1 LGKHGIKENV
11 VKPHSGGS
19 VASNYESI
27 SEENRRRYG
36 TDIGRIGPMLL
47 ADRYDDRTHFIF
59 ELLQNAEDALSRRG
73 AWNGARGVSFE
84 LAATSLALSHF
95 GRPFDEA
102 DVRGVCGIA
111 ESTKDKFSIGRF
123 GIGFKS
129 VYTFTARPEIHS
141 GDEDFAVENYVQPKR
156 ADRTTR
162 TTEETQIILPL
173 KADDDTAQEEITA
186 GFRHLGPGALLFL
199 RHINEINWN
208 VQGGASG
215 VYLRS
220 DPELLAPNVHRIT
233 VIGQETGKP
242 EVDQNWL
249 VFHLD
254 VFSGAQDKVGRVEIA
269 FSLVAVKD
277 APGRWSVQ
285 PVAASPLVVFFP
297 TVVPT
302 NLGFLVQGP
311 YRTTPSRDNIPRSEP
326 WNQYLVKET
335 SNLLVDA
342 MRWMRDNAM
351 LETSALRCLPLS
363 REKFLGGAMFSPI
376 FETVRQAL
384 LNEPLLPRFDGGFVP
399 ASQAKLARTQELR
412 ELFSPEQIEVL
423 FGSKA
428 SAWLTGDIT
437 PDRQPEIRTYLMQE
451 LGITEVTP
459 ASLVPRLS
467 KDFLEA
473 QSDDW
478 VRRLYEFLSGQEAAL
493 RRSLDKI
500 PLIRLDDGVHVV
512 PREDGVA
519 KAFLPSAI
527 KTGFPTIRTAVCTT
541 VEARSFLTSLGITE
555 PDPVDDVVWNLLP
568 KYQQETVD
576 VADED
581 YAADVERILAA
592 FSTDSKTQREK
603 LVGAL
608 RKTLFVKVVDTGDGT
623 GCVAKPDGIYL
634 ATDRLKQLF
643 SGVPDVLIVDDS
655 YVCLRGEEMREL
667 LEACGA
673 LRYPR
678 PEKAP
683 NEPNWSDRLKELRVR
698 AGHAESSGYSDK
710 VEDWTLQGFQD
721 LLDHLPKLTPE
732 QRAGRARLIW
742 ESLGDLEERRGRG
755 IFDGSYSWS
764 HNGKYATSFPAAFLR
779 SLNAASW
786 VPDANGEL
794 VPPNLV
800 MFDVL
805 GWKSNP
811 FLLTKIAFKPPII
824 DQLAKEAGID
834 PAALDFLL
842 KHGITSVADLKSR
855 LGITDTPS
863 VDDAPTDKAP
873 SDEVPTKE
881 EADDTKPSGD
891 DVYDDAK
898 DLYGDGMPDIPPG
911 THDPDGGDGATG
923 GTGRGGSGG
932 TGTGTPRGGGQGN
945 GGSHGGSGGNTGD
958 GGKSGGTGSGGQ
970 GKRTPGSAGGR
981 PFISYL
987 GTHPDDEEPDPDGLD
1002 QATRMKIEDQAISLI
1017 ISLESGLH
1025 RTPDGNPGF
1034 DLFAANEDG
1043 QPVRW
1048 VEVKSMTGSLEN
1060 RPVGLSRTQF
1070 DYARAKGDAYWLYV
1084 VEYAT
1089 DTAKARVLRIQN
1101 PVGHARTFTFDKGW
1115 SQIAKT
1121 DLQESSHPKA

>member
-1 LGKHGIKENV
+1 M
-11 VKPHSGGS
+11 
-19 VASNYESI
+19 ASNYEAI
-27 SEENRRRYG
+27 SEENRGRYG

-73 AWNGARGVSFE
+73 SWNGERGVTFE
-84 LAATSLALSHF
+84 LTASSLTLSHF

-129 VYTFTARPEIHS
+129 VYTFTDRPEIHS

-173 KADDDTAQEEITA
+173 KADDDTARREITV

-208 VQGGASG
+208 VEGGASG

-220 DPELLAPNVHRIT
+220 DPESLAPNVHRIT

-242 EVDQNWL
+242 EVDQNWM
-249 VFHLD
+249 VFHRD
-254 VFSGAQDKVGRVEIA
+254 VFSGAQEKVGRVEIA
-269 FSLVAVKD
+269 FSLVAVKG

-311 YRTTPSRDNIPRSEP
+311 YRTTPSRDNIPRGEP

-335 SNLLVDA
+335 SSLLVDA
-342 MRWMRDNAM
+342 MCWMRDNAM

-363 REKFLGGAMFSPI
+363 RDKFPVGAMFAPI

-412 ELFSPEQIEVL
+412 ELFGPDQIEVL

-459 ASLVPRLS
+459 ATLVPRLS
-467 KDFLEA
+467 KEFLEA

-493 RRSLDKI
+493 RRSLDKM

-512 PREDGVA
+512 PRENGVA

-527 KTGFPTIRTAVCTT
+527 KTGFPTICPAVCAT
-541 VEARSFLTSLGITE
+541 VEARSFLLFLGITE

-568 KYQQETVD
+568 KYQQETVEVSDD
-576 VADED
+576 V

-603 LVGAL
+603 LIAEL
-608 RKTLFVKVVDTGDGT
+608 RNTSFVMVVDTGDGA
-623 GCVAKPDGIYL
+623 GYVAKPHGIYL

-643 SGVPDVLIVDDS
+643 SGVSDVLIVDDG

-683 NEPNWSDRLKELRVR
+683 NEPHWSDRLKELRVR

-721 LLDHLPKLTPE
+721 LLEHLPKLRLE

-764 HNGKYATSFPAAFLR
+764 HNGKYATSFPAAFLC

-800 MFDVL
+800 MFDLL

-811 FLLTKIAFKPPII
+811 FLLSKIAFKPPII

-834 PAALDFLL
+834 PAALDLL
-842 KHGITSVADLKSR
+842 RKLGITSVADLTSR
-855 LGITDTPS
+855 LGMTHIPP
-863 VDDAPTDKAP
+863 VNEAPTGDAQ
-873 SDEVPTKE
+873 SDEISAEE

-891 DVYDDAK
+891 NVYDDAK
-898 DLYGDGMPDIPPG
+898 DLYGGGMPDIPPG
-911 THDPDGGDGATG
+911 SHDSDGGDGATNG
-923 GTGRGGSGG
+923 AGRGGHGG
-932 TGTGTPRGGGQGN
+932 IVTGTPRGGVQGE
-945 GGSHGGSGGNTGD
+945 GGAHGGSGGNTGD
-958 GGKSGGTGSGGQ
+958 DIKSGGTGSGGQ
-970 GKRTPGSAGGR
+970 GKRTPGSVGGR
-981 PFISYL
+981 PFISYV
-987 GTHPDDEEPDPDGLD
+987 GIHPDDEETDPDGLD
-1002 QATRMKIEDQAISLI
+1002 QAARMRIEDLAICLI

-1025 RTPDGNPGF
+1025 RTPANNPGF
-1034 DLFAANEDG
+1034 DLFEANEDG

-1070 DYARAKGDAYWLYV
+1070 DYALAKGDSYWLYV

-1089 DTAKARVLRIQN
+1089 DLVKARVQRIQN

-1115 SQIAKT
+1115 SQIARTKPP
-1121 DLQESSHPKA
+1121 ESSQPKA